1 VDDQRTNKEPTGS
14 VRAVGEEPTAP
25 APQPQAQAVDPLIGQ
40 TLAGRYC
47 IERKLGEGGMGAVY
61 LATHNVLEK
70 QVALKI
76 LHVDLV
82 RKPDLVERFM
92 QEAKAASRIRHENV
106 IDISDFGTTPEGLVF
121 FAMELLTGH
130 DLHDEI
136 ARARIAGELLP
147 WSRSKHIF
155 LQICAALSAAHRRG
169 IIHRDMKP
177 ENVYLVDFL
186 GDPDFVKLLDF
197 GIAKLTESENGERKL
212 TRTGMLFGTPEYMSP
227 EQARG
232 EPVDHRIDIYAMG
245 CILFQLVT
253 GRVPFESSNFMSVLT
268 LHLTEPP
275 PTIPDAVFDRIGA
288 PRELAGV
295 IEQAIAK
302 DRTLRFQTID
312 DLANAV
318 RAVCG
323 EAPVLSGA
331 SGPRRAP
338 SVPSPGETMHRV
350 TPVPGPMPTPVPS
363 PMRTPVP
370 SVTPTPVPAAASAL
384 PVSLDALAA
393 GASGVTL
400 PAVSE
405 SAESAASAS
414 RSGTQWTGRPSVPR
428 IDEPPPARS
437 RSKLPLVLG
446 AIALAGGLA
455 AGVVITTR
463 GGFDGGGAT
472 AGSAEAGSAA
482 SATDGSGSAAGAVA
496 GSAAAAA
503 GSAAAG
509 SAIAAA
515 GSADTGSATAA
526 AGSSSAPVPPPPEE
540 APLPEKVMVTL
551 DSQPRGAIVKD
562 LVSGVVFGP
571 TPRTFRVT
579 PSHKP
584 RQYLLT
590 LRGHADAQVE
600 LVPDREKIEHTEP
613 LEKSG
618 GGGKPGRGKPDAG
631 KPDAGKPDSGKP
643 DSGKPDSGKPDPGKP
658 DPGTPQAK
666 PPGGGTPPP
675 PVDDCPEL
683 PCLKSDPT
691 RRGSGAPGGGGGS

>member
-1 VDDQRTNKEPTGS
+1 VDDQRTNRGPTGS

-25 APQPQAQAVDPLIGQ
+25 APAPQAADPLIGQ
-40 TLAGRYC
+40 TLAGRYR

-82 RKPDLVERFM
+82 RKADLVERFM

-155 LQICAALSAAHRRG
+155 LQTCGALSAAHRRG
-169 IIHRDMKP
+169 IIHRDIKP
-177 ENVYLVDFL
+177 ENVYLIDFL

-197 GIAKLTESENGERKL
+197 GIAKLTESETGERKL

-275 PTIPDAVFDRIGA
+275 PVIPAAVFDRIGA

-295 IEQAIAK
+295 IEQAMAK
-302 DRTLRFQTID
+302 DRALRFQTID

-323 EAPVLSGA
+323 EAPVVSGA

-338 SVPSPGETMHRV
+338 SVPSPAETMQRV
-350 TPVPGPMPTPVPS
+350 TPVPSVPATPVPG
-363 PMRTPVP
+363 
-370 SVTPTPVPAAASAL
+370 AASASASAPAL

-393 GASGVTL
+393 GASRVAI

-405 SAESAASAS
+405 SAELAASAASAS
-414 RSGTQWTGRPSVPR
+414 RSGAEWTGRPSVPR
-428 IDEPPPARS
+428 IEEPPPARS

-446 AIALAGGLA
+446 ALALAGGLA
-455 AGVVITTR
+455 AGVVITTQGR
-463 GGFDGGGAT
+463 GDGDGAA
-472 AGSAEAGSAA
+472 AGSAEAGSA
-482 SATDGSGSAAGAVA
+482 VA
-496 GSAAAAA
+496 ETVAA

-509 SAIAAA
+509 SAAATAGSAAA
-515 GSADTGSATAA
+515 GSAAATAGSAAEGAAA
-526 AGSSSAPVPPPPEE
+526 AGSAAAPVPPPPQE
-540 APLPEKVMVTL
+540 APLPEKVVVTL
-551 DSQPRGAIVKD
+551 DSKPRGAIVKD

-571 TPRTFRVT
+571 TPKTFPVT

-600 LVPDREKIEHTEP
+600 LVPDQQKIEHTET

-618 GGGKPGRGKPDAG
+618 VGAKPSRGKPDRG
-631 KPDAGKPDSGKP
+631 KPDPGKPDP
-643 DSGKPDSGKPDPGKP
+643 GKPDPGKP
-658 DPGTPQAK
+658 DPGTPQTK

-675 PVDDCPEL
+675 PDDDCPEL

-691 RRGSGAPGGGGGS
+691 RRGGGAPGGGGGS